1 MEFAEE
7 NASNQEE
14 GEDAD
19 PKCGDGERGELL
31 KPASP

>member
-1 MEFAEE
+1 VELGEE
-7 NASNQEE
+7 NASSNQEE

-19 PKCGDGERGELL
+19 PKSGDGELL